1 MAGKHLDDVELKGI
15 KSHATVDIRPLSPVE
30 EDQRETD
37 SSSVIEEEEFT
48 PHYTSGIP
56 FAFIIIG
63 LCLTVFVVHLDA
75 NIIATAIPKITSTF
89 NSLND
94 VGWYGSSYLLT
105 STALQPCFG
114 KIYAHFDIKIVYLTS
129 VLIFEA
135 GSVICATAK
144 NSPMFI
150 VGRAIAG
157 LGVAALFSGSMTILA
172 FSIPLEKRPLYIGV
186 LSSMYGLSA
195 VAGPLLGGVLTDR
208 LSWRWC
214 FWINLPCG
222 AVTFFTIAC
231 FFRSPHRPNKHFK
244 FWKKLNQVD
253 ILGTILFIGT
263 SVCLLLA
270 LQWGGTTY
278 AWKNSR
284 IWGLFLGSALIFILF
299 VIWQKMRGASSL
311 IPLHLLMQRS
321 VLASAGASLFNGMTL
336 ATYVFYLP
344 IYFQAV
350 KHTTAEGSGVHILP
364 LIVSLTLA
372 AVLAGLFITATGH
385 YVPCLWV
392 GNVIMIVG
400 CGMLST
406 LDVDSPLS
414 HWLGYQIILGAGT
427 GLGSQVPFL
436 SIQVELK
443 PADTPLGLSI
453 IMVGNSLGGAV
464 AISLAQSVFV
474 NSLVKNIIRYAPGL
488 NPNTITQTGI
498 TDIPKLGLPPA
509 VLESITQAFARA
521 VQSTFIPPIAFT
533 GLCALVG
540 LFIERRNVKGRSLT
554 SGMA

>member
-1 MAGKHLDDVELKGI
+1 M
-15 KSHATVDIRPLSPVE
+15 
-30 EDQRETD
+30 
-37 SSSVIEEEEFT
+37 
-48 PHYTSGIP
+48 
-56 FAFIIIG
+56 
-63 LCLTVFVVHLDA
+63 
-75 NIIATAIPKITSTF
+75 
-89 NSLND
+89 
-94 VGWYGSSYLLT
+94 
-105 STALQPCFG
+105 
-114 KIYAHFDIKIVYLTS
+114 
-129 VLIFEA
+129 
-135 GSVICATAK
+135 
-144 NSPMFI
+144 
-150 VGRAIAG
+150 
-157 LGVAALFSGSMTILA
+157 
-172 FSIPLEKRPLYIGV
+172 
-186 LSSMYGLSA
+186 
-195 VAGPLLGGVLTDR
+195 
-208 LSWRWC
+208 
-214 FWINLPCG
+214 
-222 AVTFFTIAC
+222 
-231 FFRSPHRPNKHFK
+231 
-244 FWKKLNQVD
+244 
-253 ILGTILFIGT
+253 
-263 SVCLLLA
+263 
-270 LQWGGTTY
+270 
-278 AWKNSR
+278 
-284 IWGLFLGSALIFILF
+284 
-299 VIWQKMRGASSL
+299 
-311 IPLHLLMQRS
+311 
-321 VLASAGASLFNGMTL
+321 
-336 ATYVFYLP
+336 
-344 IYFQAV
+344 

-443 PADTPLGLSI
+443 PADTPLGCKYTLRPKTISQPFPLTVSI

-540 LFIERRNVKGRSLT
+540 LFVIVSVLRLLLRR
-554 SGMA
+554 